1 MRKITLSQRLFFP
14 LLALFLLAGCAT
26 RPDTTLN
33 INPTIALPQQD
44 ASLMGATV
52 SLVGDDQRQDPS
64 LAKVN
69 REGQLLSLTPS
80 RDMRFLMQEVLEK
93 QLRARGYMVG
103 PEGSV
108 NVQIVINN
116 LFADVQEGD
125 LRYSISA
132 KVDISI
138 ICQAKN
144 GATQTKNFRSTHNV
158 KGAFS
163 ATNKNIENVL
173 NDALTST
180 IQDMAED
187 TSISDFIRQNARG

>member
-1 MRKITLSQRLFFP
+1 MTLSQRLLFP
-14 LLALFLLAGCAT
+14 LLALFILAGCST
-26 RPDTTLN
+26 RPNTTLN
-33 INPTIALPQQD
+33 INPEMTLPQQD
-44 ASLMGATV
+44 TSLMGATI
-52 SLVGDDQRQDPS
+52 SLVSDDQRQDPS
-64 LAKVN
+64 LAKLN
-69 REGQLLSLTPS
+69 RDGQLLSLTPS

-108 NVQIVINN
+108 NVQVVINN

-125 LRYSISA
+125 LRYNISA

-138 ICQAKN
+138 ICQAKS

-163 ATNKNIENVL
+163 ATNKNVENVL

-180 IQDMAED
+180 IKEMAED